1 MQKILSWML
10 GGAGDYFA
18 SREVREAVDQLIA
31 QVEPRVK
38 LLSGAPRQLR
48 RGVRLL
54 LAHLQAV
61 GQLLPPPLDL
71 SPAGYSSDRR
81 VGLLFASPQSL
92 CDSLRA
98 SEAIGQY
105 LASPQAPEQ
114 MLLML
119 SMQLREDTRL
129 GSQLLPDGSVRGDVP
144 QRVFCF
150 ERHRFIAAS
159 ADNEALLLA
168 ARQQAFA
175 LLCRSLASGVA
186 QTESQRRLLDVER
199 RALQLQLHN
208 KTHVLNAE
216 ALNLHGSMT
225 HEQMAARLVQV
236 EAELAATQQVASL
249 QGKLALMRQ
258 VIGQPQTF
266 VQASR
271 ETAWLDRM
279 GVVLAPDEG
288 GQQLD
293 YTSVEMGYLNRR
305 RRVVFAAR
313 LSRSDLREWQQRWPA
328 QET

>member
-1 MQKILSWML
+1 MQKLLSWML

-18 SREVREAVDQLIA
+18 SREVQDAVDQLIA

-38 LLSGAPRQLR
+38 LLSGGARQLR

-54 LAHLQAV
+54 LAHLHEI
-61 GQLLPPPLDL
+61 GQHLPPPLDL

-98 SEAIGQY
+98 SEAIGHY

-114 MLLML
+114 MLLIL

-144 QRVFCF
+144 QRVLSFD
-150 ERHRFIAAS
+150 RHRFIAAS
-159 ADNEALLLA
+159 GDHDTLLLA

-186 QTESQRRLLDVER
+186 QTESQRRLLEVER
-199 RALQLQLHN
+199 QALQLQLHN
-208 KTHVLNAE
+208 KTHVLNAQ
-216 ALNLHGSMT
+216 ALNLHGSMS
-225 HEQMAARLVQV
+225 HEQMAVRLAQV
-236 EAELAATQQVASL
+236 EGELAATQQVASL

-258 VIGQPQTF
+258 VIEQPQLF
-266 VQASR
+266 VQASS

-279 GVVLAPDEG
+279 GIVLGADQG

-293 YTSVEMGYLNRR
+293 YANIEMGYLQKR
-305 RRVVFAAR
+305 RRVVFAAK

-328 QET
+328 LES